1 MFGIPE
7 WAIGVGVIV
16 ASVFAG
22 IGIMVRLL
30 PPKMRH
36 PRSQEQSQDQQERLD
51 DIEKRLGELDSL
63 QARFAELEERVDFTE
78 RLLAKRREADR
89 LPPPSD

>member
-36 PRSQEQSQDQQERLD
+36 PRSQERSQDQQERLD

-89 LPPPSD
+89 LSPPSD